1 MLLRRCV
8 IVLFEARESV
18 AFDLELLLRGETG
31 LRSTLHWIALAP
43 HLDQEVEIDAAQRE
57 LLGAVG
63 ETQWLP
69 RATLERMHPAAT
81 IDALLGIGLL
91 ISDAD
96 EHAHWRERDAKLR
109 DTYWKPLS
117 AAGHYFN
124 RWQAV
129 RAGEAAKEAGL
140 RTTADLAERYGAP
153 PPHYHAREDATAR
166 IALPRP
172 PAGDLDRLLQRR
184 TTCRNYDRARALDAD
199 AFTRLLHTV
208 FAAQAAVEL
217 APRSAA
223 VKKTSPSGGGL
234 HPTEAYL
241 LVQNVEGIPPGLYHY
256 HSGDHALEALA
267 WSPAASEAGADP
279 LHALAD
285 RFVAGQHWFADA
297 HVLVILAPRFRRSF
311 WKYRNHA
318 KAYRALVLDVGHL
331 SQTLYLAATERGL
344 GAFIT
349 AAVNEVEIEQ
359 AFGLDPLDESPL
371 AVCGFGWRAAERVT
385 VEFDP
390 LQQVW
395 PD

>member
-18 AFDLELLLRGETG
+18 EFDLDLLLRGETG
-31 LRSTLHWIALAP
+31 LRSTLRWVALAP
-43 HLDQEVEIDAAQRE
+43 HLEQEVEVDVAQRE

-69 RATLERMHPAAT
+69 RATLERAHPAAT
-81 IDALLGIGLL
+81 IDALLETGLL
-91 ISDAD
+91 ISDAE
-96 EHAHWRERDAKLR
+96 EHTHWRERDAKLR

-153 PPHYHAREDATAR
+153 PPHYHARADATAR

-172 PAGDLDRLLQRR
+172 APGELDRLLQRR

-199 AFTRLLHTV
+199 AFTGLLHTV

-241 LVQNVEGIPPGLYHY
+241 LVQKVEGIPPGLYHY

-267 WSPAASEAGADP
+267 WSAGDEAGDADP

-285 RFVAGQHWFADA
+285 RLVAGQHWFADA